1 MRTNLPV
8 TNIEY
13 VLQDGRPIVSMTDLK
28 GKITFVNPYFIE
40 VSGFD
45 QGELLGAPH
54 NLVRHPDMPPAA
66 FDDMWKNLKQG
77 EIWNGLV
84 KNRRKNGDYYWVL
97 ANVTPVRENGNAVGY
112 MSVRTKP
119 SRQQIEQAEAAY
131 AEIRNNPRTSLYVR
145 NGRVARRGLLGWVA
159 NLRDASMTKRMSI
172 VSALQ
177 LACFGA
183 LALVGGMAAGRAE
196 SEFSLWGGGLALAG
210 AALTI
215 YLWIAQRSSIL
226 LPLQKGLEMSK
237 ALAGC
242 DLTGNIVTTR
252 HDDMGRLLDGLQ
264 QMKVN
269 LVAVMG
275 DVRDSIDTM
284 NTATGEIAAGNMD
297 LSSRTEMQASSLEET
312 ASSMEEFASTISQNA
327 ENVQQAN
334 QLVTTASAVAVRG
347 GQVILK
353 VGTTMDEISN
363 SSRKVADIISVIDGI
378 AFQTNILALNAAV
391 EAARAGEHGRGFAVV
406 ATEVRQLAQRSA
418 AAAKE
423 ITALI
428 QTSVEKV
435 STGNEL
441 VAEAKQTMDEIV
453 VSVNRV
459 TNIVSEIAVASREQA
474 TGIQQVNQAVSHMD
488 EVTQQNAALVEEAA
502 AASAS
507 LHEQAA
513 HLTHTVALFNTGT
526 RGAGAQRGQLAS
538 RKQLLLNN

>member
-8 TNIEY
+8 SNIEY
-13 VLQDGRPIVSMTDLK
+13 VLDDGRPIVSRTDLK

-45 QGELLGAPH
+45 EDELLGAPH
-54 NLVRHPDMPPAA
+54 NLVRHPDMPPGA
-66 FDDMWKNLKQG
+66 FEDMWQNLKRG
-77 EIWNGLV
+77 LIWNGLV

-97 ANVTPVRENGNAVGY
+97 ANVTPVRENGTVVGY

-119 SRQQIEQAEAAY
+119 TRQQIEQAESAY
-131 AEIRNNPRTSLYVR
+131 REIRENPRTRLYVR
-145 NGRVARRGLLGWVA
+145 NGRVARRGLAGLA
-159 NLRDASMTKRMSI
+159 ARMRDVSMMKRMSI
-172 VSALQ
+172 ISSLQ
-177 LACFGA
+177 LACFAA
-183 LALVGGMAAGRAE
+183 LGVGGWLFGDAAGPA
-196 SEFSLWGGGLALAG
+196 LWSSAVALAG
-210 AALTI
+210 GLLVA
-215 YLWIAQRSSIL
+215 YLWMVQRTSIL
-226 LPLQKGLEMSK
+226 KPLEDGLAMAT

-242 DLTGNIVTTR
+242 DLTGNIQSAR

-275 DVRDSIDTM
+275 DVRTNIDTV
-284 NTATGEIAAGNMD
+284 NTATREIAAGNMD

-312 ASSMEEFASTISQNA
+312 ASSMEEFASTITQNA
-327 ENVQQAN
+327 ENAQQAN
-334 QLVTTASAVAVRG
+334 QLVMSASSVALRG
-347 GQVILK
+347 GDVILK
-353 VGTTMDEISN
+353 VGTTMNEISE
-363 SSRKVADIISVIDGI
+363 SSRKIVDIIGVIDGI

-423 ITALI
+423 IKTLI
-428 QTSVEKV
+428 QSSVEKV

-441 VAEAKQTMDEIV
+441 VVDAKRTMDDIV
-453 VSVNRV
+453 GSVKRV
-459 TNIVSEIAVASREQA
+459 TDIVAEIAVASREQA
-474 TGIQQVNQAVSHMD
+474 IGIQQVNQAVAHMD
-488 EVTQQNAALVEEAA
+488 QVTQQNAALVEEAA

-513 HLTHTVALFNTGT
+513 HLSHAVSLFNTGT
-526 RGAGAQRGQLAS
+526 RQQGALPGQSA
-538 RKQLLLNN
+538 RRQQFLLNK